1 VTVRRSSAY
10 ESLRLATAERIEEL
24 KLDPERSPEDVRQVI
39 TELVGA
45 YQRTAHT
52 GRSLPLRDPGEMEQ
66 RLWESVAGYGPLT
79 GLLTDPFIEEIFI
92 EGGRVTFIDG
102 SGRLRAL
109 VAATNEE
116 ENRQVVD
123 RLLAGTNRRLDA
135 SNAIEQARVL
145 EGEGRLTAV
154 VPPVADRLS
163 VTLRKYTVSDETLG
177 SLVERNSLTPEA
189 AAFLWVL
196 AQASMSVLISG
207 ATGAGKTTM
216 LSAWLRAIPDDQCIR
231 ICEEVREIHVP
242 LPPHSSAYEAS
253 PVTLEGQ
260 RRYGLR
266 DLVKVCLAQRVDLL
280 CVGEVRGAEAFE
292 LTRAVNAG
300 CGFACTVHANSA
312 RDALYAI
319 VNAALMAGENVPE
332 PAVRKIFA
340 QSLDF
345 VVHLDRDLRRPR
357 DGDQALRRQV
367 REILAVAPSLSTDD
381 FTTEPIFFR
390 RALGETLVWTGSM
403 PPEPVTEMIERALP
417 SDVRLKDLLSGDW
430 RPEP

>member
-1 VTVRRSSAY
+1 
-10 ESLRLATAERIEEL
+10 
-24 KLDPERSPEDVRQVI
+24 
-39 TELVGA
+39 
-45 YQRTAHT
+45 
-52 GRSLPLRDPGEMEQ
+52 MEQ

-145 EGEGRLTAV
+145 DGDGRLTAV

-242 LPPHSSAYEAS
+242 LRPTPAPAK
-253 PVTLEGQ
+253 
-260 RRYGLR
+260 R
-266 DLVKVCLAQRVDLL
+266 AQ
-280 CVGEVRGAEAFE
+280 
-292 LTRAVNAG
+292 
-300 CGFACTVHANSA
+300 
-312 RDALYAI
+312 
-319 VNAALMAGENVPE
+319 
-332 PAVRKIFA
+332 
-340 QSLDF
+340 
-345 VVHLDRDLRRPR
+345 
-357 DGDQALRRQV
+357 
-367 REILAVAPSLSTDD
+367 
-381 FTTEPIFFR
+381 
-390 RALGETLVWTGSM
+390 
-403 PPEPVTEMIERALP
+403 
-417 SDVRLKDLLSGDW
+417 
-430 RPEP
+430 